1 MDEGVEDY
9 YSFHVFPPTQVVYLV
24 KRICRA
30 VFMEERGIQARN
42 GRSCSEESL
51 RSHFETITFRQS
63 PLPHF
68 QFPSHQVRD
77 SLGFLKKHQFI
88 CADVSGRL
96 FVREAG
102 AEEGSSKKTRG
113 LKHPTPRKRKTDADA
128 VIERIPKFTDHVERR
143 T

>member
-9 YSFHVFPPTQVVYLV
+9 HSFHVFPPTQVVYLV

-51 RSHFETITFRQS
+51 RSHFETITFGRS
-63 PLPHF
+63 PSPHF
-68 QFPSHQVRD
+68 QSASHQVRD
-77 SLGFLKKHQFI
+77 SLCSLNRRRFV
-88 CADVSGRL
+88 CADVSGWL

-102 AEEGSSKKTRG
+102 AKEGLSKRTRD
-113 LKHPTPRKRKTDADA
+113 LKHPAPRKCRTDADA
-128 VIERIPKFTDHVERR
+128 VIERVPKFTDQIERR
-143 T
+143 A